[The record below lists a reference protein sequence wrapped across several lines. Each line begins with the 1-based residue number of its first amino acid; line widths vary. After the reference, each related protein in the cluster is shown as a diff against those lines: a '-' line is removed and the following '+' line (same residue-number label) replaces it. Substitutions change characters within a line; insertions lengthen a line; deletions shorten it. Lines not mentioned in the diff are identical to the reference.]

1 MADNIGMSCYLS
13 TKSGLVKLVGKKDI
27 ELGKIIFYRLDEIP
41 QKDALDNKDKTL
53 KR

>member
-1 MADNIGMSCYLS
+1 MADSNNMSCYLS
-13 TKSGLVKLVGKKDI
+13 TKTGLVKLVGKKDV

-41 QKDALDNKDKTL
+41 QKDELENKGEKL

>member
-1 MADNIGMSCYLS
+1 MADDNRMSCYLS
-13 TKSGLVKLVGKKDI
+13 TKKGLVKLVGKKDI

-41 QKDALDNKDKTL
+41 QKDVLENKDKTL

>member
-1 MADNIGMSCYLS
+1 MAGSDYMSCYLS
-13 TKSGLVKLVGKKDI
+13 TKTGLVKLVGKKDI

-41 QKDALDNKDKTL
+41 QKDVLENKDKTL